1 LETPPPSPRTLARQ
15 LLALEAHGTVDVDG
29 RGQAAVRVCD
39 KLGHSLTRFAGPAG
53 FASLLRR
60 ALALASAD
68 IESLK
73 SIKVDDGGCLTG
85 FAAVALD
92 PAGGGPE
99 AAVAVIA
106 RLLELLVNFI
116 GEPLTLQLVRESW
129 PSATSHGL
137 SEESRPSS

>member
-1 LETPPPSPRTLARQ
+1 MDTPSQSPRTLARQ
-15 LLALEAHGTVDVDG
+15 LLALEAQSNGDVG
-29 RGQAAVRVCD
+29 AQGQAAVRVCE

-68 IESLK
+68 IASLK
-73 SIKVDDGGCLTG
+73 SIKVEDDGCLTG

-106 RLLELLVNFI
+106 HLLELLVNFI
-116 GEPLTLQLVRESW
+116 GEPLTLRLVRESW
-129 PSATSHGL
+129 PSATSEG
-137 SEESRPSS
+137 SNEESKLS